1 MRKLIL
7 KMSMSLDG
15 FVAGPNGEADWIF
28 RSQSDDSTAWTVES
42 LWQAGL
48 HAMGSR
54 TYHDMASYWP
64 TATDLFAAP
73 MNEIPKIVF
82 TRQNPFDPHA
92 GDTTTALRDAKQ
104 ARQAQGGAPAQ
115 EPSPGAANW
124 ASARIANGDLAE
136 EMQRLKQEPGK
147 DILAHGGAGFAR
159 SLTQLGLID
168 EYRLLIHPVAIGA
181 GLSLFSDLK
190 QPIDLKLVSMS
201 VFQSGAVAHVYL
213 AKNAP
218 QP

>member
-1 MRKLIL
+1 
-7 KMSMSLDG
+7 MSMSLDG

-54 TYHDMASYWP
+54 TYRDMASYWP

-92 GDTTTALRDAKQ
+92 GDTTTALRDARQ
-104 ARQAQGGAPAQ
+104 ARQAQGGAPAP
-115 EPSPGAANW
+115 EPSPSAANW
-124 ASARIANGDLAE
+124 ASARIANGDLA
-136 EMQRLKQEPGK
+136 
-147 DILAHGGAGFAR
+147 ASHNSA
-159 SLTQLGLID
+159 
-168 EYRLLIHPVAIGA
+168 
-181 GLSLFSDLK
+181 
-190 QPIDLKLVSMS
+190 
-201 VFQSGAVAHVYL
+201 
-213 AKNAP
+213 
-218 QP
+218 

>member
-28 RSQSDDSTAWTVES
+28 RSQSDDSRAWTVES

-82 TRQNPFDPHA
+82 TRQNPFDLHA
-92 GDTTTALRDAKQ
+92 GDTTTALRDARQ
-104 ARQAQGGAPAQ
+104 DARLRAERRRRSHLPPRPIGHRPGSRMATSPKKCGA
-115 EPSPGAANW
+115 
-124 ASARIANGDLAE
+124 
-136 EMQRLKQEPGK
+136 
-147 DILAHGGAGFAR
+147 
-159 SLTQLGLID
+159 
-168 EYRLLIHPVAIGA
+168 
-181 GLSLFSDLK
+181 
-190 QPIDLKLVSMS
+190 
-201 VFQSGAVAHVYL
+201 
-213 AKNAP
+213 
-218 QP
+218 

>member
-1 MRKLIL
+1 
-7 KMSMSLDG
+7 MSLDG

-28 RSQSDDSTAWTVES
+28 RSQSDDATAWTVES

-54 TYHDMASYWP
+54 TYRDMASYWP
-64 TATDLFAAP
+64 TATDAFAAP

-82 TRQNPFDPHA
+82 TRQSRFDPHA
-92 GDTTTALRDAKQ
+92 GDTTTALRDARQ
-104 ARQAQGGAPAQ
+104 ARQAQGGAPAR

-124 ASARIANGDLAE
+124 ASPRIANGDLAE
-136 EMQRLKQEPGK
+136 EMRRLKQEPGK
-147 DILAHGGAGFAR
+147 DIFAHGGAGFAR

-168 EYRLLIHPVAIGA
+168 EYRLLIHPVAIGS

-190 QPIDLKLVSMS
+190 QPIDLKLVSAS
-201 VFQSGAVAHVYL
+201 VFQSGAVAHVYS
-213 AKNAP
+213 AKNVP
-218 QP
+218 RR